1 MLFCLM
7 LILGTS
13 AQTQE
18 HGGRTRPAKPIE
30 STNLPAVQEAAGSKA
45 GALMHEIEF
54 NGEVYRDDRMYV
66 LYTCKCTE
74 EVEAD
79 YVSTTIYHEASPSD
93 AKWCIVTYKNTPRY
107 RAFRVDV
114 FDSRQKADDYVRGVE
129 PEVPLISLGGRS
141 RNPPLAYPDFVRWK
155 EEQGFEEYDYT
166 KLYEPGGENPQETI
180 VRAR

>member
-1 MLFCLM
+1 
-7 LILGTS
+7 
-13 AQTQE
+13 
-18 HGGRTRPAKPIE
+18 
-30 STNLPAVQEAAGSKA
+30 
-45 GALMHEIEF
+45 MHEIEF